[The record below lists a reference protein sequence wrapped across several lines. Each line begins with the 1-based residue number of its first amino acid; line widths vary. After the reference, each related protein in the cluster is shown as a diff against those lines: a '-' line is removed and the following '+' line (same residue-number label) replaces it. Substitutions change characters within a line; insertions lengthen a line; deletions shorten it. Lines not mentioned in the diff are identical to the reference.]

1 MKTNFNNN
9 KTIPPTT
16 ANNRTASPI
25 ATANNHKTSPT
36 APKNPVTSHLNTA
49 TTFTPTL
56 FVGIDIAKRN
66 HCATAQ
72 NNCNNFTPKPF
83 FFTNDKQGFEKL
95 LNIILRWKKEQN
107 CQHVVFAMEP
117 TGGYWLPLFHY
128 LKNKNFEVHTVS
140 SVKVNHSKDI
150 LDNSPLKSDKKD
162 ALVISEL
169 LKNDNVLSYQVPS
182 DEIQQVKN
190 IMNYIEQQQE
200 ILVVYTNRLESLLSI
215 YFPEINVIF
224 KKLNC
229 FSVITLLKKYTFPEE
244 IVSAGLE
251 TVATLLREASHGQ
264 IKRNK
269 AERLMEYAKNSIG
282 LPGDFSARLQIENC
296 LNFIELEEKSIE
308 SAKKLLKEVLSKIP
322 QAEIIDSIPGVG
334 LMVTGS
340 IVASLGDLKNYDNV
354 GQVLKMAGLSLSSQ
368 SSGSRRGKDRI
379 IKRGNSMLR
388 KYLYMSSLSHTYGGR
403 YFYDKYISMVNK
415 GKPKKVILVAIMRKI
430 LKISYALV
438 KGNRKFDK
446 NYGAGA

>member
-1 MKTNFNNN
+1 MRNFNN
-9 KTIPPTT
+9 KTTSPLNTPTT
-16 ANNRTASPI
+16 
-25 ATANNHKTSPT
+25 
-36 APKNPVTSHLNTA
+36 
-49 TTFTPTL
+49 TPTL

-72 NNCNNFTPKPF
+72 NNCNKFTTKPV

-95 LNIILRWKKEQN
+95 LNIVRQWKKEQN
-107 CQHVVFAMEP
+107 CQHVVFGMEP

-128 LKNKNFEVHTVS
+128 LENQNFEVHTVS

-169 LKNDNVLSYQVPS
+169 VKNHNVLSYQVPS
-182 DEIQQVKN
+182 PEIQQVKN
-190 IMNYIEQQQE
+190 LMNHIKQQE
-200 ILVVYTNRLESLLSI
+200 EVLIIYTNRLESLLSI
-215 YFPEINVIF
+215 YFPEFNGIF

-229 FSVITLLKKYTFPEE
+229 FSVITLLKKYPFPRE
-244 IVSAGLE
+244 IVSAG
-251 TVATLLREASHGQ
+251 TDTIAALLQKASHGQ
-264 IKRNK
+264 IKRK
-269 AERLMEYAKNSIG
+269 KVERLMESAKNSVG
-282 LPGDFSARLQIENC
+282 LSGDFTARLQIENC
-296 LNFIELEEKSIE
+296 LNFIELAEKSIE
-308 SAKKLLKEVLSKIP
+308 SAKELLKEVLSKIP

-340 IVASLGDLKNYDNV
+340 IVASLGDLTKYENA
-354 GQVLKMAGLSLSSQ
+354 GQVLKMAGLSLGSQ
-368 SSGSRRGKDRI
+368 SSGNRRGKDRI

-403 YFYDKYISMVNK
+403 YFYDKYILMVKK

-430 LKISYALV
+430 LKIAYSLV

-446 NYGAGA
+446 NYEAGA